1 MYMEYLGNTYKDSQG
16 NPTNGATT
24 GPHLHLTIKKEGQ
37 LIDPLS
43 IIKLINNGFMVDN
56 IYKERM
62 NKFFFEVENGKDILY
77 ETIKES

>member
-1 MYMEYLGNTYKDSQG
+1 MYMEYRGNTYKDSQG

-43 IIKLINNGFMVDN
+43 IIKLINN
-56 IYKERM
+56 
-62 NKFFFEVENGKDILY
+62 
-77 ETIKES
+77 